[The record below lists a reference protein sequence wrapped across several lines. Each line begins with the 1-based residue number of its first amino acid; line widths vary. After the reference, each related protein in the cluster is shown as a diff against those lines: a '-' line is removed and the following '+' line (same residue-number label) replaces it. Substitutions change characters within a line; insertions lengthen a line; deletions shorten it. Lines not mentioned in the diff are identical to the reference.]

1 MARILSLN
9 WTETRGVDCSEIVG
23 SGCTSVIA
31 EVKAIGRVI
40 PPVLCGDRGRPIPSA
55 SGGVVRFRGIPVQQG
70 LSSSATKM
78 HLAAVRQAPI
88 SLGVGD
94 LSLSAM
100 PQLQYVV
107 KGTEQLLAG
116 RPRWVI
122 SVAGR
127 AQHISPISRRHGQR
141 WRSCIFPLGTMPL
154 ISAPIAIW
162 DWRTCVVCV
171 CT

>member
-1 MARILSLN
+1 MARILSLK
-9 WTETRGVDCSEIVG
+9 WTESRGVDCSEIVG

-31 EVKAIGRVI
+31 EVKAIGREV
-40 PPVLCGDRGRPIPSA
+40 PPVLCGDRGRPYPVP
-55 SGGVVRFRGIPVQQG
+55 VVGFRGIPVQQG

-116 RPRWVI
+116 RPRWVR

-127 AQHISPISRRHGQR
+127 AQRISPISRRHGQC
-141 WRSCIFPLGTMPL
+141 WRSCIFSLGTMPL
-154 ISAPIAIW
+154 ISASIALW